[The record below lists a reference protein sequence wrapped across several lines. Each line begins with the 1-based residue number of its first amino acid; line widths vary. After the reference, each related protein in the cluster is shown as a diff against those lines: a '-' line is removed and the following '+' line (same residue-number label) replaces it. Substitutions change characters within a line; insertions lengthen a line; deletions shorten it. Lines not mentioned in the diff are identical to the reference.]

1 MQDLIKLLIV
11 LVGSILI
18 GWLVP
23 MAFKSE
29 RPYGLAGDILV
40 PTIVGVGWTFIL
52 YQYIVPLVNMSGP
65 LAFFGSALE
74 GMAFAAITLWIMR
87 RIKK

>member
-1 MQDLIKLLIV
+1 MLFLLLLIAF
-11 LVGSILI
+11 VGSVLI
-18 GWLVP
+18 GLLVP
-23 MAFKSE
+23 IVFKSE

-52 YQYIVPLVNMSGP
+52 YQYIVPLVNLGGP
-65 LAFFGSALE
+65 LAFFGSILE
-74 GMAFAAITLWIMR
+74 GLAFAAITLWIMR